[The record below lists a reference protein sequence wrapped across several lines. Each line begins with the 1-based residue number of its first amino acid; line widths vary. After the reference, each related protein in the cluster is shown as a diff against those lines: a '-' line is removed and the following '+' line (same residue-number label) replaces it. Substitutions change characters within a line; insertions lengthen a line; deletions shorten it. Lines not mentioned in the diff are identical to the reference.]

1 MRWILTAASALG
13 LLIAIA
19 ARSPG
24 LLGFGVLLAL
34 VCGLGAAFAFIEVQ
48 IQASSRAE
56 YMSPGELDALKAT
69 VKASS
74 PGTEPGRSLPPPTP
88 Q

>member
-1 MRWILTAASALG
+1 MRWILTAAAALG
-13 LLIAIA
+13 LLIAIGA
-19 ARSPG
+19 HSPG

-56 YMSPGELDALKAT
+56 YMSPGELDALKAA
-69 VKASS
+69 VKTS
-74 PGTEPGRSLPPPTP
+74 PSGAESGRSLPPPTP